1 MQLQAGE
8 VVRMRRWA
16 KTIVAFILGVSL
28 MGNLW
33 LYMEYH
39 RQQDQIREIQETVSR
54 NIERNIRQ
62 SMRQIDF
69 LIESE
74 SPESLHRLQGSI
86 EDLTGSFTQ
95 WALMNQTEQQP
106 NERLKLGLGA
116 MESLRNTLVDQ
127 LNRQYLLQEQKIAEP
142 DRVMLLKVYDHL
154 DRFLLIYHNIHG
166 RLDELK
172 NPAVNDGG
180 LSQMADQIIETTM
193 LYRHAATPNQHPSYL
208 APEIVRDR
216 AVEQLEFMGLVDINL
231 VNDRVTVHEGV
242 HTYDFQLIM
251 KEGSA
256 RAGVDARDGTVRS
269 FTLDAVPAGEKKI
282 SRGDAL
288 SESRQILSAFYKEAV
303 KEEFLLLP
311 QNSSENPVYVF
322 RFTPVTD
329 QDIVMT
335 SDAFQVT
342 VSAVDGQL
350 VQLSN
355 AFSFTQVPEFKLNY
369 TIDELHREKQP
380 ELGRMVYNGRS
391 IIRTFNTRF
400 QPRLT
405 YVFRVFTDGQPNL
418 RYYDV
423 ETGVLIHE
431 MHDMFQLII

>member
-1 MQLQAGE
+1 MS
-8 VVRMRRWA
+8 RWT
-16 KTIVAFILGVSL
+16 KTIVAFILGISL
-28 MGNLW
+28 ISNLW
-33 LYMEYH
+33 LYMEYR
-39 RQQDQIREIQETVSR
+39 RQQDQIREVQEMVSQ

-74 SPESLHRLQGSI
+74 SSESLHRLQGSI
-86 EDLTGSFTQ
+86 EDLTGSFMQ
-95 WALMNQTEQQP
+95 WALMNTTEEQP

-127 LNRQYLLQEQKIAEP
+127 LNRHYLLQNQKLAEP
-142 DRVMLLKVYDHL
+142 DRIMLLKVYDHL
-154 DRFLLIYHNIHG
+154 DRFLLIYHNIQG

-180 LSQMADQIIETTM
+180 LSQLADQIIETTL
-193 LYRHAATPNQHPSYL
+193 LYRHAAIPNQHLSYL
-208 APEIVRDR
+208 PPEEVMNR
-216 AVEQLEFMGLVDINL
+216 AVEQLDFLGVVDINL
-231 VNDRVTVHEGV
+231 LSDRITIQEGI
-242 HTYDFQLIM
+242 HTYDFQLTTST
-251 KEGSA
+251 GSA
-256 RAGVDARDGTVRS
+256 RVGVDACDGSIRS
-269 FTLDAVPAGEKKI
+269 FTRDVVPAGVKRI
-282 SRGDAL
+282 TRGEAL
-288 SESRQILSAFYKEAV
+288 SESRRILNAFYKENV

-311 QNSSENPVYVF
+311 QDGSENPVYVF
-322 RFTPVTD
+322 RFTPITD
-329 QDIVMT
+329 QDIAIS

-355 AFSFTQVPEFKLNY
+355 AFSFTQVPEFKLKY
-369 TIDELHREKQP
+369 TIDDVHREQQH
-380 ELGRMVYNGRS
+380 EVGRMAYNGRS

-418 RYYDV
+418 QYYDV
-423 ETGVLIHE
+423 ETGILIQE
-431 MHDMFQLII
+431 MHDLFQLII